1 MLVREVSQRMMRLR
15 HVLLCLVCLAWL
27 DIHSAGAV
35 ESAAPKPGDAPGLRL
50 LDEIQ
55 TVITDL
61 AESAKP
67 SVVNLA
73 PLTAAGRGRELA
85 QERVPNAPG
94 SGSGVVIDPDGHIIT
109 NNHVIGDATEIEVRF
124 SDKSKLIAQVVGK
137 DLDTDLA
144 VLKVT
149 ADHPLPSAKFG
160 DSSTVRVGQWVLAVG
175 NPFGLDRT
183 VTLGVVS
190 GIGRENINLSRYENF
205 IQTDASINPGN
216 SGGPL
221 FNLRGEI
228 IGINTAIIN
237 FAQGIGFAIPSN
249 MAKQVMEQLLAQ
261 GRVTRGWLGV
271 SIQSLT
277 TELAR
282 KFGVKEGEGV
292 LVNEVFEKDPAAAAG
307 IKPGDILTR
316 IDGTLIDTPSR
327 LSRVVAGLLP
337 GARTKVEIIRDQ
349 QRLVLD
355 VALIERRDRTVTTSL
370 PQARPEQKEVKIG
383 LEVQALTPG
392 LADQFKLR
400 ESRGVLITKVDP
412 GGLAQ
417 TEGLQ
422 EGDLI
427 KEVNRVDVGSV
438 EEFNGAISRIRP
450 GETVLLRVLRE
461 SRAFYVVLRSTQ
473 P

>member
-1 MLVREVSQRMMRLR
+1 MRSRLCMV
-15 HVLLCLVCLAWL
+15 VLLVVGMATVVLVVPVARGAEP
-27 DIHSAGAV
+27 AGLPPNA
-35 ESAAPKPGDAPGLRL
+35 SNGLRL
-50 LDEIQ
+50 LEEMQ
-55 TVITDL
+55 TVITEL
-61 AESAKP
+61 AEAAKP
-67 SVVNLA
+67 SVVSLFPINL
-73 PLTAAGRGRELA
+73 TGKGREFA
-85 QERVPNAPG
+85 SERVPNAPG
-94 SGSGVVIDPDGHIIT
+94 SGAGVIITPDGHIIT
-109 NNHVIGDATEIEVRF
+109 NNHVVGDATEIEVRL

-137 DLDTDLA
+137 DPDTDLA

-149 ADHPLPSAKFG
+149 SDHPLPNATFG
-160 DSSTVRVGQWVLAVG
+160 DSTTVRVGQWVLAVG
-175 NPFGLDRT
+175 NPFGLERT

-190 GIGRENINLSRYENF
+190 GIGRENVNLSRYENF

-249 MAKQVMEQLLAQ
+249 MAKQVMEQLLTQ

-292 LVNEVFEKDPAAAAG
+292 LVNEVFDKDPAAAAG

-337 GARTKVEIIRDQ
+337 GARTKIEIIRDQ

-370 PQARPEQKEVKIG
+370 PQPRPEQKEVKIG

-427 KEVNRVDVGSV
+427 KEVNRVDV
-438 EEFNGAISRIRP
+438 
-450 GETVLLRVLRE
+450 
-461 SRAFYVVLRSTQ
+461 
-473 P
+473 

>member
-1 MLVREVSQRMMRLR
+1 MTRILQILI
-15 HVLLCLVCLAWL
+15 CLVFLAWF
-27 DIHSAGAV
+27 DIHSVAV
-35 ESAAPKPGDAPGLRL
+35 AESAAPKSSDSPGLRL
-50 LDEIQ
+50 LEEIQ

-61 AESAKP
+61 AELAKP
-67 SVVNLA
+67 SVVNLI
-73 PLTAAGRGRELA
+73 PLSGPGRGRELS
-85 QERVPNAPG
+85 QERAPNASG

-160 DSSTVRVGQWVLAVG
+160 DSSAVRVGQWVLAVG

-190 GIGRENINLSRYENF
+190 GVGRENINLSRYENF

-249 MAKQVMEQLLAQ
+249 MVKQVIEQLLTQ

-271 SIQSLT
+271 GIQPLT
-277 TELAR
+277 VELAR
-282 KFGVKEGEGV
+282 KFGVNEGEGV

-316 IDGTLIDTPSR
+316 IDGTVIDTPNR

-337 GARTKVEIIRDQ
+337 GATTKVEIVRDQ

-355 VALIERRDRTVTTSL
+355 VALIERRDHAVVTTSL
-370 PQARPEQKEVKIG
+370 PQTRTEVKLG
-383 LEVQALTPG
+383 LDVQDLTPG
-392 LADQFKLR
+392 LADKFKLR

-412 GGLAQ
+412 GSLAQ
-417 TEGLQ
+417 SEGLH

-438 EEFNGAISRIRP
+438 GEFSSAVSKVRH

-461 SRAFYVVLRSTQ
+461 SRAFYVVLKSTD